1 MNTLKKIRKDSSTI
15 IPQRSFSEMR
25 PEKKKNNQLKLSP
38 DSLMPPRNDTF
49 PTIQEN
55 GSKRDSVVLNE
66 DDVFQ
71 VSKETVVIVY
81 SSTDFYKEDD

>member
-1 MNTLKKIRKDSSTI
+1 
-15 IPQRSFSEMR
+15 
-25 PEKKKNNQLKLSP
+25 
-38 DSLMPPRNDTF
+38 MPPRNDTF

-71 VSKETVVIVY
+71 VSKETVVIVENEPPNLTVPSVRVDMVDEKTT
-81 SSTDFYKEDD
+81 SSPGKSTATAFAAQL